1 MGSANF
7 QHRLQLLFCAL
18 FSLGLGLGFIF
29 SEFAVF
35 AYLVMLLPWLLSIGG
50 ILLWISGIQR
60 KSKRNYVK
68 IVLGAIIFCIGIAL
82 FRWAYLRDPMLWYFF
97 VLYLVVSAYINMRPA
112 WHPGLEKHAFA
123 RYIGGVTVWGF
134 AALLLFMPRS
144 GLSDALTL
152 LGCFTAAWGVYQI
165 LLPPCRE

>member
-35 AYLVMLLPWLLSIGG
+35 AYLVMLLPWLLSISG
-50 ILLWISGIQR
+50 ILLVISAVWRKRKHRSIKIASAAVLIAAGI
-60 KSKRNYVK
+60 V
-68 IVLGAIIFCIGIAL
+68 L

-97 VLYLVVSAYINMRPA
+97 VLYLIVSAYINMRPA

-123 RYIGGVTVWGF
+123 RYVGGVTVWGF

>member
-35 AYLVMLLPWLLSIGG
+35 AYLVMLLPWLLSISG
-50 ILLWISGIQR
+50 ILLVISAVWRKRKHRSIKIASAAVLIAAGI
-60 KSKRNYVK
+60 V
-68 IVLGAIIFCIGIAL
+68 L

-112 WHPGLEKHAFA
+112 WHPGWKNTPLPGMSAELPCGDLPHCCFLCPA
-123 RYIGGVTVWGF
+123 R
-134 AALLLFMPRS
+134 
-144 GLSDALTL
+144 D
-152 LGCFTAAWGVYQI
+152 
-165 LLPPCRE
+165 CRMR